1 MNACDPGVNVRNLKR
16 LVKQNTGL
24 ELNLTREQICDAYS
38 SIQDGKL
45 PLPPMVLS
53 KDGKYMLDRKS
64 PLTGND
70 FEILFG
76 SDSTVAQ
83 LKRVAR
89 KAGLA
94 SYKDMTKAEMVEAI
108 ESILE
113 SKNIREPIRLHVSAQ
128 RATRKVS
135 VNNNNNYPNNL
146 NVNNVNGNGVRNNNN
161 NNLAK
166 IANESKNLNRNGNR
180 NGNNLGKIAN
190 ESRNLNRNRNRN
202 GNRNGETR
210 NGNRN
215 GNARPATNQ
224 RTARYVNAMLRR
236 PSNSRRN
243 EDLAKVLAAAR
254 NTGNGSTQNLSRVI
268 EALRKKPNTD
278 GSTAAKLNKLLRA
291 KTSGNSDA
299 LRRAMKEVEIL
310 KRRAPVAPVASVN
323 NKQKKLTELEKYAV
337 NKASKLGNQRLQFMN
352 EAQKYIKAYKNGE
365 YGSDS
370 AKGRISAR
378 YKEIYNK
385 RLNDM
390 GFNKRVSELQEKTV
404 NIIGNTKIK
413 SKATEL
419 LEEYKKTGSQS
430 VRNDIIK
437 LEELDKQLG
446 NRQEK
451 VEALF
456 NNRRYLNAMR
466 DEVLKT
472 KPYNLKNG
480 LAKLDKIIEEK
491 EKEIREKK
499 REDNINNLIKNP
511 KYEKLTQNEKNKAR
525 RAYMNG
531 GSTLNV
537 VRGALNKLVAEN
549 KNKDNINK
557 LFFNNPNYRKLP
569 LNTKNKIKEAYL
581 SGKYTL
587 NMVKK
592 VLNNLVAGNT
602 GNNNQ
607 PPMSLNN
614 IFAGKLN
621 NVPSL
626 TNANRKKL
634 NKEKNNIKTK
644 LNNAEAKLKKVTES
658 RNTIVKKT
666 IELKKQLANGRLSK
680 NEKTELEAKIKELT
694 NAAEASKKAVA
705 NAQINRETA
714 LAQATENKKAAEA
727 AKKAAEASNIKVKER
742 NATIANL
749 RQKLNQGGLPNNKK
763 TELEA
768 KIKELTNA
776 AEASKKAVAN
786 AQRNREIALAQA
798 NENKKAAE
806 AAKKAAEAAKAAAA
820 SAQKKVLNTE
830 NAHKLALGS
839 LSEQKAKVESIKQQ
853 LEEKT
858 KLTNAERATLQNQ
871 LFKERG
877 AVAKAEQA
885 ARNAKSKA
893 NAALEQSRRLV
904 AEAGKAAANASNRA
918 TEAERAKLNA
928 QAERNAAL
936 GNKKEANRLKL
947 EANRLKAEANAA
959 RKKAEIEAAQSRQ
972 AAFEANAEAKRIA
985 TELKN
990 GKAKSKAEINA
1001 LTKQMQ
1007 KAFNARQREL
1017 QNQINAF
1024 EEYRVKANRRI
1035 EALETNRTRWQA
1047 NANKKTNNLNL
1058 AKQRLAVK
1066 NANLVKKV
1074 DEIKRIQSNIARLQK
1089 EMNNTKTASNAEKAA
1104 LKKQYNEETQKLRE
1118 QLGKTETE
1126 VFSLNQ
1132 ELKNVKSNKTIIF
1145 KELQGRSNTLAET
1158 RKQLAQTQRELNN
1171 TKRIVN
1177 SLRTNLQKS
1186 KVTGKWQGA
1195 AVRGLGTTVRG
1206 LDTQLRSTQTN
1217 LNRAQKEI
1225 GIARDVVT
1233 GLRGQRNALGTEL
1246 RNTQSN
1252 LQKALTNVGAKQF
1265 QIEGQQ
1271 STIGALQ
1278 ARNKVSRGV
1287 ISGLQGQRNALGT
1300 QLRNTQNTLAFGQ
1313 KQLGNAEVAIQKLR
1327 KNKTNLAKNKTNL
1340 KTRLVGTK
1348 WKGIVGNRKLN
1359 QTRSQ
1364 RRNAQRG
1371 INTLRA
1377 TTRNLEQ
1384 RRLAS
1389 NRVTNNTF
1397 NASAAFNQQL
1407 KSVAA
1412 RQRWKSLK
1420 PKATMIGA
1428 SQMGVGKALRQ
1439 KLLKNIDVTNL
1450 NGKHVVD
1457 KGLLP
1462 GGERRNLKKEV
1473 QDPMTGLNRLRAIE
1487 KMILDRKTNRNSKIL
1502 SRRRMNQI
1510 IARRGI
1516 AVNTPTR
1523 PVQTREQVT
1532 FRDFAASGG
1541 RPGLENTTRAT
1552 GTTRSRTA

>member
-1 MNACDPGVNVRNLKR
+1 MDACDPGVNVRNLKR

-108 ESILE
+108 ESMLE

-202 GNRNGETR
+202 GNRNSETR

-390 GFNKRVSELQEKTV
+390 SFNKRVSELQEKTV

-499 REDNINNLIKNP
+499 RKDNINNLIKNP

-537 VRGALNKLVAEN
+537 VRDALNKLVEEN
-549 KNKDNINK
+549 NKKDTINK
-557 LFFNNPNYRKLP
+557 LFFNNPMYRKLP
-569 LNTKNKIKEAYL
+569 LNTKTKTKEAYL

-694 NAAEASKKAVA
+694 NAAEV
-705 NAQINRETA
+705 
-714 LAQATENKKAAEA
+714 
-727 AKKAAEASNIKVKER
+727 
-742 NATIANL
+742 
-749 RQKLNQGGLPNNKK
+749 
-763 TELEA
+763 
-768 KIKELTNA
+768 
-776 AEASKKAVAN
+776 SKKAVAN
-786 AQRNREIALAQA
+786 AQRNRETALAQA
-798 NENKKAAE
+798 TENKKAAE

-1089 EMNNTKTASNAEKAA
+1089 EMNNAKTASNAEKAA

-1158 RKQLAQTQRELNN
+1158 RNQLAQTQRELNN